1 MHSKDKLRFEHA
13 RKSNVGLTFT
23 VLKALSSLHGI
34 NVNAQ
39 FIPKDTPLETTR
51 AQDMK

>member
-1 MHSKDKLRFEHA
+1 MQEKQC
-13 RKSNVGLTFT
+13 VGLKFT

-34 NVNAQ
+34 TMNAQ
-39 FIPKDTPLETTR
+39 IIPKDTPLATTR